1 LPMGS
6 KEGDFNLKEVLEE
19 TLMEIRGL
27 ISELENPFNILP
39 KYLKDLPLKEDEEP
53 VGSGAFAKASS
64 EKPEARGEGG
74 GDSEEGGGF
83 EREEDFK
90 RGLEGVAAVLTARIL
105 SNLFGGTQLESVL
118 YTYYEKGLV
127 PEESISLV
135 RKGMRLLKEGDGIG
149 IDSHLLAVS
158 LLKKLVEEKEDPFF
172 IFILMA
178 MNQGVRR

>member
-1 LPMGS
+1 
-6 KEGDFNLKEVLEE
+6 
-19 TLMEIRGL
+19 
-27 ISELENPFNILP
+27 
-39 KYLKDLPLKEDEEP
+39 
-53 VGSGAFAKASS
+53 
-64 EKPEARGEGG
+64 
-74 GDSEEGGGF
+74 
-83 EREEDFK
+83 
-90 RGLEGVAAVLTARIL
+90 
-105 SNLFGGTQLESVL
+105 NLFGGTQLESVL
-118 YTYYEKGLV
+118 YSYYEKGLV

>member
-1 LPMGS
+1 MGS
-6 KEGDFNLKEVLEE
+6 KEGDFNLKEVLEG
-19 TLMEIRGL
+19 TLMEIRSL
-27 ISELENPFNILP
+27 ISELENPFNVLP
-39 KYLKDLPLKEDEEP
+39 RYLKDLPLKEDEEP
-53 VGSGAFAKASS
+53 VGSGAGSLSKAPSDKL
-64 EKPEARGEGG
+64 EVN
-74 GDSEEGGGF
+74 DEEGGEGF
-83 EREEDFK
+83 K
-90 RGLEGVAAVLTARIL
+90 GGLEGVAALLTAKIL
-105 SNLFGGTQLESVL
+105 SNLFGGAQLDSVL
-118 YTYYEKGLV
+118 YGYYEKGLV